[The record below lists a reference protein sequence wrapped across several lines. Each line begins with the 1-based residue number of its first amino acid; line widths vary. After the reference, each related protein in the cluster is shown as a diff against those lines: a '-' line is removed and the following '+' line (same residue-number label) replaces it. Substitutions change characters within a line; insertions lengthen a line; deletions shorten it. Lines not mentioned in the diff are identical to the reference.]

1 MLILAGRKPKL
12 NATKTGNHNK
22 QDLELAELKENG
34 LKSFDKLSVE
44 NVPSDLTENAKK
56 EWLRVVPLLSE
67 LPIAELDYTLI
78 KKYCELV
85 DINDRTYMQLQEI
98 GTFDTETNKKT
109 GAFNVYMET
118 LKELRSVCGS
128 LGLTIDS
135 RMRIVVP
142 KENEQKQS
150 VYEMFGVDDDD

>member
-1 MLILAGRKPKL
+1 MAGRKPKL

-22 QDLELAELKENG
+22 QDLELAELKENS
-34 LKSFDKLSVE
+34 LKKFDKLSVDNIPIE
-44 NVPSDLTENAKK
+44 LNENAKN
-56 EWLRVVPLLSE
+56 EWLRIVPLLSD

-85 DINDRTYMQLQEI
+85 DINDRTYAQLQEV
-98 GTFDTETNKKT
+98 GTFDIETNKKT

-135 RMRIVVP
+135 RMRIAP
-142 KENEQKQS
+142 PTLNNENKS
-150 VYEMFGVDDDD
+150 VYDEFGFDDDDDE

>member
-1 MLILAGRKPKL
+1 MAGRKPKL

-56 EWLRVVPLLSE
+56 EWLRIVPLLSE

-85 DINDRTYMQLQEI
+85 DIE
-98 GTFDTETNKKT
+98 
-109 GAFNVYMET
+109 
-118 LKELRSVCGS
+118 
-128 LGLTIDS
+128 
-135 RMRIVVP
+135 
-142 KENEQKQS
+142 
-150 VYEMFGVDDDD
+150 